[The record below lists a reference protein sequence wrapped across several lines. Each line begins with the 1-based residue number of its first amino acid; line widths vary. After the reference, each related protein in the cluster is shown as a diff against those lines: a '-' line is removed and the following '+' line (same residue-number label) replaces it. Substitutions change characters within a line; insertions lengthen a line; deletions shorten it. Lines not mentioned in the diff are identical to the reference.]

1 MIKKESKDPRQAFY
15 TNKFP
20 IQDQETPA
28 LQDEMMPEP
37 DAGEESYVGENKLEG
52 RRALVTGGDSGIGRA
67 AAIAF
72 AREGADVAI
81 QYLPGEEKDAE
92 EVEAYIKEAG
102 RRSLLLPMD
111 LREKETGAQIVEK
124 TVAEFGGI
132 DLLVLNAGQQIAQ
145 TSLEDLTMQQVR
157 ETFEVN
163 IFSMYESI
171 KAAEKHLAPGA
182 SIIMT
187 SSVQSFNPT
196 AHFLDYA
203 ATNASISN
211 LTVNM
216 AAYFGEKGVRV
227 NAVAPGPIWTPLQLD
242 QGRPKDTIP
251 EFGRDTPLGR
261 AGQPV
266 ELAPVYVLLA
276 SDDASYITG
285 SIYEVTGGEAISL

>member
-211 LTVNM
+211 LTVNL